1 MLVFNLPNLE
11 KMKASLCHQ
20 KAIILSLKT
29 RDQVLL
35 DLFQSA
41 ALGHISNLFICSM
54 QIEDIFKGKSPSLKE
69 DVPADVWPGSTL
81 KIALGRGWKG
91 PFLA

>member
-1 MLVFNLPNLE
+1 MLVFNPPSLE
-11 KMKASLCHQ
+11 KMKLSLCDQ
-20 KAIILSLKT
+20 KAVILPLKT

-54 QIEDIFKGKSPSLKE
+54 QIEGIFKGKDPSLKE
-69 DVPADVWPGSTL
+69 DAPADV
-81 KIALGRGWKG
+81 
-91 PFLA
+91 